1 MSIVVPIKT
10 QGKKTKITEYINEFY
25 QAEKI
30 WIEPFLGSGQVLFS
44 VLPNKAIVSDT
55 NVHIINFYN
64 NIKYKRITPQ
74 SVRDFLEFHGN
85 NLSVRGKEYYYEMRD
100 IFNENHDSLYF
111 LFLNRSCFNG
121 VMRFNSKGGFNVP
134 FCNKDNRFDKALI
147 TRIVNQVKEISSIL
161 EEKGENWIFV
171 VSDWKDI
178 VNQYENDSNAF
189 FYFDPPYVNRHATY
203 FEDWTEEEND
213 IFFEKIKKMNASFL
227 LSNWVE
233 NTYRKNEKIDT
244 FNNKEEFQIQLIDHF
259 YHVGG
264 NLENRNKMV
273 ECLILKR

>member
-10 QGKKTKITEYINEFY
+10 QGKKTKITEYINEFH
-25 QAEKI
+25 QKEKI

-44 VLPNKAIVSDT
+44 VLPNKAVVSDT
-55 NVHIINFYN
+55 NIHIINFYN
-64 NIKYKRITPQ
+64 NVKYKRITPQ
-74 SVRDFLEFHGN
+74 SVREFLEFHGY

-178 VNQYENDSNAF
+178 VNQYENDSDAF

-213 IFFEKIKKMNASFL
+213 IFFEKIKKMKASFL

-233 NTYRKNEKIDT
+233 NSYRRNEKIDI
-244 FNNKEEFQIQLIDHF
+244 FNNEEEFQIQLIDHF